1 MSAFAF
7 VNLFANSNEI
17 AEILPR
23 ERSFFPEVES
33 VVRLETHVFLKG
45 PIDFP
50 YAELRMI
57 GSIAGKIDYFIL
69 PKLDVASNVSDQFVG

>member
-7 VNLFANSNEI
+7 VNLFANGNQI

-33 VVRLETHVFLKG
+33 VLRRETHVFLEG

-50 YAELRMI
+50 YAEIRMVS
-57 GSIAGKIDYFIL
+57 SIASKIDYFIL
-69 PKLDVASNVSDQFVG
+69 PKLDVASNFSNKLVG